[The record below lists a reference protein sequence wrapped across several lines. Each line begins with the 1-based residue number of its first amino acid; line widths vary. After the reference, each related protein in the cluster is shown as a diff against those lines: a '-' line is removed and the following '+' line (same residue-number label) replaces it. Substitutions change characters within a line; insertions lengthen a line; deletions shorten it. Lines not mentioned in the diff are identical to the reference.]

1 MEEKIQNLGTDVLK
15 HLHEGPI
22 PNCVGMILITVE
34 QDGNDVLTRVT
45 PQGTFIPE
53 VAALIGIINKQ
64 LGQSRCMN
72 CGDVFPIEGQYHDPM
87 GGEFC
92 SEKCSEEYTEYMIE
106 ST

>member
-1 MEEKIQNLGTDVLK
+1 
-15 HLHEGPI
+15 
-22 PNCVGMILITVE
+22 MILIAVE

-64 LGQSRCMN
+64 LGQSRTGYEERLQMGQLKCMN